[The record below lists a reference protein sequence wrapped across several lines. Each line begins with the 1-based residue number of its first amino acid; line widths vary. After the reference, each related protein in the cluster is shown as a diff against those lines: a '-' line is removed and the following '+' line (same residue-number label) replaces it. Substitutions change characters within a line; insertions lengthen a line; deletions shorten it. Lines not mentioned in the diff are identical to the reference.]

1 MKGAAKDNQNDAND
15 ADLANSEDEEL
26 KQLQNEC
33 YQALLQ
39 TVKELAAAKGVNYT
53 NIINMVALRY
63 GGTVI
68 HEDLVLRVPLGLV
81 LIFHS

>member
-1 MKGAAKDNQNDAND
+1 MILICTPKQFEFEMKGAAKDNQNDAND
-15 ADLANSEDEEL
+15 AELAENEDEEL

-39 TVKELAAAKGVNYT
+39 TVKELAAAKGVSYT

-63 GGTVI
+63 SDTDI
-68 HEDLVLRVPLGLV
+68 Y
-81 LIFHS
+81 I